1 MARYQEEAERAGS
14 ALRRAEKDA
23 AEKEMEVEELQ
34 RLLASMEKVPRDRD
48 EQIWDWES
56 APGTGR
62 APRG

>member
-48 EQIWDWES
+48 EWIRDRES